1 MSTISFQILY
11 TIKITRKN
19 NSKYKI
25 KILLADDN
33 SQKYIHIYL
42 RIDLNNRY

>member
-1 MSTISFQILY
+1 MISFQILY

-25 KILLADDN
+25 KILLADN
-33 SQKYIHIYL
+33 NKYIKIYTYL
-42 RIDLNNRY
+42 FEYRFE

>member
-25 KILLADDN
+25 KILLIDN
-33 SQKYIHIYL
+33 NKYIKIYTCL
-42 RIDLNNRY
+42 FEYRFE